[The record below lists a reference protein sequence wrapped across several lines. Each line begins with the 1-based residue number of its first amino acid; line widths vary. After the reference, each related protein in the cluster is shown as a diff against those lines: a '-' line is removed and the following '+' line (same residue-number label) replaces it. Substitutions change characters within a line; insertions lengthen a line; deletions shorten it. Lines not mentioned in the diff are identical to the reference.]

1 MTATAGP
8 RLGARSTLNSEHAAC
23 TATRRGA
30 EASARLARYLV
41 SPFSR
46 RVLLV
51 VAAAIR
57 SATLF
62 ERPRAVSLRL
72 MSSYCRLRF
81 ALFTPRGGMCAP
93 PRISYLFVRATAKSG
108 PHGLFV
114 GTLRS

>member
-1 MTATAGP
+1 MRGSFVADQEGF
-8 RLGARSTLNSEHAAC
+8 
-23 TATRRGA
+23 RRPVIFLR
-30 EASARLARYLV
+30 EPFV

-72 MSSYCRLRF
+72 MCSYCRLRF
-81 ALFTPRGGMCAP
+81 ALFTRVVACAHLHESRISSSVRPQNPDHTASSSVRLRREDALPRGV
-93 PRISYLFVRATAKSG
+93 S
-108 PHGLFV
+108 
-114 GTLRS
+114 